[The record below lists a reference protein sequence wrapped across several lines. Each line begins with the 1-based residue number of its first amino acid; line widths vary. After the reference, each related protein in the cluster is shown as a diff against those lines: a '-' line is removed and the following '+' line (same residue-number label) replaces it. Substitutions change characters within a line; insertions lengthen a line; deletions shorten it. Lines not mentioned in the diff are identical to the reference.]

1 MLPASGTTTVTVA
14 ITMLDHN
21 SFVADSNVEHKTD
34 PDGDN
39 TTRPS
44 SPGIEQD
51 FDESQCLFCNYTSP
65 DLDQNLFHMSKNH
78 GLYVKTKGLLVDVGC
93 LLAYFVLVTTGY
105 NECLYCGTQRNT
117 REAIQQHM
125 LAKSHCKYD
134 ISREDAELRDFYEVP
149 SADANEE
156 VQLRLSTMRFT
167 DDSQLPSQPRM
178 KKSRPPKH
186 PDTHAQDI
194 TAPALDQTVPTPT
207 PQSLNQTM
215 SNSDATEIYPLP
227 SSQLTTRAQK
237 QDRTLDDQLAQLRA
251 NDRRSLVHLP
261 ASQQRALLA
270 THHKQMETARRTE
283 QSRRGHLESAG
294 NKFSRLGTTRLV
306 RIPPHLGHVQ
316 SLNR

>member
-21 SFVADSNVEHKTD
+21 SFVANSSVEHKTD
-34 PDGDN
+34 HDGDN

-65 DLDQNLFHMSKNH
+65 DLDQNMFHMSKNH
-78 GLYVKTKGLLVDVGC
+78 GLYVETKGLLVDVGC
-93 LLAYFVLVTTGY
+93 LLAYFHLIITAY
-105 NECLYCGTQRNT
+105 NECLYCGTLRNT
-117 REAIQQHM
+117 HEAVQQHM
-125 LAKSHCKYD
+125 LAKSHCRYD

-149 SADANEE
+149 SADAKEE
-156 VQLRLSTMRFT
+156 VQLRLSTMRFAN
-167 DDSQLPSQPRM
+167 DSHLPSQTRT

-186 PDTHAQDI
+186 PDTQGQDT
-194 TAPALDQTVPTPT
+194 TALSLDQTVSTPT
-207 PQSLNQTM
+207 PQSHSQTIST
-215 SNSDATEIYPLP
+215 SNATEIPSPP
-227 SSQLTTRAQK
+227 SSQLTTRAEK
-237 QDRTLDDQLAQLRA
+237 QDRTLDSQLAQLRA

-261 ASQQRALLA
+261 ASQQRTLLA